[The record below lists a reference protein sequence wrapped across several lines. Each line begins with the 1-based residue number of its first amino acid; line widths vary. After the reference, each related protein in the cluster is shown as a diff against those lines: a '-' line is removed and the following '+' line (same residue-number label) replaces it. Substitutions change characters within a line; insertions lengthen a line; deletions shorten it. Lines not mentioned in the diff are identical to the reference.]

1 MQISKYILSIS
12 IPSLIFLA
20 GCDKV
25 KDLQNSITSSSVP
38 TVISKKLDFHTTEN
52 TGKFVINPQF
62 DIALDFSEGLA
73 PVRIGEIRTGKWGF
87 IDKQGKIVIN
97 PQFDVANF
105 FNGGLAAVKVGD
117 KWGFIDK
124 QGKIVINPQFDEAN
138 SFDGGLAAVEIGGKW
153 GFIDKQGKI
162 VINPQF
168 DVANS
173 FAEELAAVEIG
184 GKWGFI
190 DKQGKMVVNPQF
202 CAVVPLITEGLINVS
217 YGEYPYC
224 KWGYMDKQGKIVIN
238 PQFGSSSFFTDGLAP
253 MHLNGMWGFISR

>member
-1 MQISKYILSIS
+1 MQISKYMLSFLS
-12 IPSLIFLA
+12 LSLIFLA

-62 DIALDFSEGLA
+62 DNALDFSEGLA
-73 PVRIGEIRTGKWGF
+73 AVRIGEIVTGKWGF

-97 PQFDVANF
+97 PQFDDAKSF
-105 FNGGLAAVKVGD
+105 RGGLAAVKV
-117 KWGFIDK
+117 
-124 QGKIVINPQFDEAN
+124 
-138 SFDGGLAAVEIGGKW
+138 GGKW

-168 DVANS
+168 DMLRS

-224 KWGYMDKQGKIVIN
+224 KWGFMDKQGKIVIN
-238 PQFGSSSFFTDGLAP
+238 PQFRSDSFFTDGLAP